1 MVRPPRNQAAAN
13 KFSGRTHLQSRPERT
28 STDKFSKNCD
38 TLKSHKYTG
47 GSISR
52 NHMHTRAHTHTCA
65 HTHTQKISKESQ
77 ISESSNT
84 KYNAIKFKEI
94 KLTTDKINMKQKTHK
109 NKQVF

>member
-1 MVRPPRNQAAAN
+1 MVRPPKNQAAAN
-13 KFSGRTHLQSRPERT
+13 KFSGRIHFQFRPERT

-47 GSISR
+47 RSISR
-52 NHMHTRAHTHTCA
+52 NHTHTCA

-84 KYNAIKFKEI
+84 KYSATMFKEI
-94 KLTTDKINMKQKTHK
+94 KLATDKYETENS
-109 NKQVF
+109 